1 VDEGDTEVVKSKIF
15 AVGLEIILITLLC
28 AISGLDA
35 PEYVRCQEVGV
46 CEFLEVCGDLAD
58 THKFMILMLM
68 PVNQATKDLIR
79 NLGVH
84 GETFIQNFPWPC
96 SVRDIFFTLNR
107 YISSFQDVVFFLP
120 KTDDKV
126 LKNTGPISPQRESNL
141 PSEALKFI
149 TTSIIRS

>member
-1 VDEGDTEVVKSKIF
+1 MDEGDIEVVKSKIF
-15 AVGLEIILITLLC
+15 ALVLEIILIALLC

-35 PEYVRCQEVGV
+35 PEYVRCHEVGV
-46 CEFLEVCGDLAD
+46 CEFLEVCGDLTD
-58 THKFMILMLM
+58 THKFKIFMLM
-68 PVNQATKDLIR
+68 PVNQTAKDLIR
-79 NLGVH
+79 NLGVY

-96 SVRDIFFTLNR
+96 SGRGIFFTLTR

-126 LKNTGPISPQRESNL
+126 LINTGPISLQNESNL

-149 TTSIIRS
+149 TTSIMRS